1 MVYLLYGLEKYLID
15 KELKKV
21 IENNKID
28 PININNYDLDN
39 DKLETIVDDAQTISL
54 FSDKKAIIINNSYI
68 FTAKKNNIE
77 QNTEIFEEYLNNQNP
92 NTVLIF
98 ILYEEKLDERK
109 KVVKNFKK
117 IGNVKSFNA
126 DTNISNIVKEMFQ
139 GYQINYSTINLL
151 IDRVGKNLSILS
163 QEVDKIIT
171 YKNEDVNITDKDI
184 IELTNKSFEVDIFA
198 LIESIINKDK
208 EKALN
213 IYYEMLKYNE
223 EPIKIIVMLSNQ
235 FRIIYQAK
243 EMYKKGYTE
252 SDIASSLNIHP
263 YRIKLA
269 LNKAREYNSKDL
281 LTYLKKLSDLDIG
294 IKTGNTNKE
303 IGLELFII
311 NL

>member
-15 KELKKV
+15 KEIKK
-21 IENNKID
+21 IIKNNSID
-28 PININNYDLDN
+28 YININNYDLNN
-39 DKLETIVDDAQTISL
+39 DTLNTIIDDCQTISL
-54 FSDKKAIIINNSYI
+54 FSEKKAIIVYNSYI

-77 QNTEIFEEYLNNQNP
+77 QNIEFLEEYLNNINP
-92 NTVLIF
+92 DTILLFV
-98 ILYEEKLDERK
+98 LYEEKLDERK
-109 KVVKNFKK
+109 KIVKNFKK
-117 IGNVKSFNA
+117 LGNIKNFSNDNNINKMVKDMFGEYQ
-126 DTNISNIVKEMFQ
+126 ISN
-139 GYQINYSTINLL
+139 STINLF
-151 IDRVGKNLSILS
+151 IDRVGKNLAILS

-171 YKNEDVNITDKDI
+171 YKNDDINITDKDI
-184 IELTNKSFEVDIFA
+184 INLTNKSFEIDIFT

-223 EPIKIIVMLSNQ
+223 EPIKIIVMLANQ

-252 SDIASSLNIHP
+252 SDIASALGIHP

-269 LNKAREYNSKDL
+269 LNKAKEYKSKGL
-281 LTYLKKLSDLDIG
+281 LNYIKKLSDLDIG
-294 IKTGNTNKE
+294 IKTGNINKE